1 MKKLFISLVLLSAS
15 VVGFAQQVTAPEPEF
30 IGSYCMLTSDSTY
43 VVLPKENGK
52 VEKHQNKFSKFSKIA
67 GAVSD
72 LGFAGGM
79 VGLSTGSM
87 SGLETGVRVMGT
99 TAGVGLAAD
108 AVNTLAGVEGMDIA
122 FAGGKSAHSIK
133 NDGKNIRLLIKAEK
147 NDYDPMGIYRI
158 VRFKASKK
166 DRRIRAVPLGQ
177 LRAAEPR
184 LSQRRQPSPFSEGFR
199 APWRRELCRY
209 RRGLSHLHCP
219 LSHSIRYA
227 LCIAGVSRSWGCEAR
242 RSCHPPSGG
251 VHNRGRVQAPRQNL
265 HCQSSDLG
273 YLSFRRSDGCC
284 SWCFSFRINRKQ
296 LMAAAGALGAARSSS
311 GA

>member
-1 MKKLFISLVLLSAS
+1 MKRCQEPGTDFKNMKKLFFSIAALALAAS
-15 VVGFAQQVTAPEPEF
+15 SNAQQVTAPEPEI

-87 SGLETGVRVMGT
+87 AGLETGVRVMGT
-99 TAGVGLAAD
+99 AAGVGLAAD

-133 NDGKNIRLLIKAEK
+133 KDGKDIRLLIKVEK

-166 DRRIRAVPLGQ
+166 DRRIQWLTLQPAVLG
-177 LRAAEPR
+177 
-184 LSQRRQPSPFSEGFR
+184 
-199 APWRRELCRY
+199 
-209 RRGLSHLHCP
+209 
-219 LSHSIRYA
+219 
-227 LCIAGVSRSWGCEAR
+227 
-242 RSCHPPSGG
+242 
-251 VHNRGRVQAPRQNL
+251 
-265 HCQSSDLG
+265 SSDAQKKG
-273 YLSFRRSDGCC
+273 YLSFSGHKYGNQ
-284 SWCFSFRINRKQ
+284 SYLLTIPASELEPGEYGIIYMAVASAQEIPFGTFSITK
-296 LMAAAGALGAARSSS
+296 
-311 GA
+311 

>member
-1 MKKLFISLVLLSAS
+1 MKKLFFSIAALALAAS
-15 VVGFAQQVTAPEPEF
+15 SNAQQVTAQEPEF
-30 IGSYCMLTSDSTY
+30 IGSYCILTSDSTY

-99 TAGVGLAAD
+99 AAGVGLAAD

-122 FAGGKSAHSIK
+122 FAGGKSAHSLK
-133 NDGKNIRLLIKAEK
+133 NDGKDIRLLIKAEK

-166 DRRIRAVPLGQ
+166 DRRIQ
-177 LRAAEPR
+177 
-184 LSQRRQPSPFSEGFR
+184 
-199 APWRRELCRY
+199 
-209 RRGLSHLHCP
+209 
-219 LSHSIRYA
+219 
-227 LCIAGVSRSWGCEAR
+227 
-242 RSCHPPSGG
+242 
-251 VHNRGRVQAPRQNL
+251 
-265 HCQSSDLG
+265 
-273 YLSFRRSDGCC
+273 
-284 SWCFSFRINRKQ
+284 
-296 LMAAAGALGAARSSS
+296 
-311 GA
+311 

>member
-87 SGLETGVRVMGT
+87 AGLETGVRVMGT
-99 TAGVGLAAD
+99 AAGVGLAAD

-133 NDGKNIRLLIKAEK
+133 MTERISAYLSRLRRMIMTRWVSTASCVSRLL
-147 NDYDPMGIYRI
+147 
-158 VRFKASKK
+158 
-166 DRRIRAVPLGQ
+166 RRT
-177 LRAAEPR
+177 E
-184 LSQRRQPSPFSEGFR
+184 E
-199 APWRRELCRY
+199 Y
-209 RRGLSHLHCP
+209 
-219 LSHSIRYA
+219 
-227 LCIAGVSRSWGCEAR
+227 
-242 RSCHPPSGG
+242 SG
-251 VHNRGRVQAPRQNL
+251 
-265 HCQSSDLG
+265 
-273 YLSFRRSDGCC
+273 
-284 SWCFSFRINRKQ
+284 
-296 LMAAAGALGAARSSS
+296 
-311 GA
+311 

>member
-1 MKKLFISLVLLSAS
+1 MKRCQEPGTDFKNMKKLFFSIAALALAAS
-15 VVGFAQQVTAPEPEF
+15 SNAQQVTAPEPEF

-87 SGLETGVRVMGT
+87 AGLETGVRVMGT
-99 TAGVGLAAD
+99 AAGVGLAAD

-133 NDGKNIRLLIKAEK
+133 KDGKDIRLLIKVEK

-166 DRRIRAVPLGQ
+166 DRRIQWLTLQPAVLG
-177 LRAAEPR
+177 
-184 LSQRRQPSPFSEGFR
+184 
-199 APWRRELCRY
+199 
-209 RRGLSHLHCP
+209 
-219 LSHSIRYA
+219 
-227 LCIAGVSRSWGCEAR
+227 
-242 RSCHPPSGG
+242 
-251 VHNRGRVQAPRQNL
+251 
-265 HCQSSDLG
+265 SSDAQKRDTSPSLDTNMAVRVICSPSR
-273 YLSFRRSDGCC
+273 LQSLNQESMESSDQEENED
-284 SWCFSFRINRKQ
+284 SQESLFEKQ
-296 LMAAAGALGAARSSS
+296 IAACL
-311 GA
+311 